1 MKKMEHIIIKYL
13 VHEPGKACTAL
24 DTSRAVL
31 ADMKSKLLLSYEMQR
46 LWSVLHI
53 VQMTH
58 ASACQEKSR
67 DSKRDREE
75 DSMCVY
81 KPSQRLKATAI

>member
-31 ADMKSKLLLSYEMQR
+31 ADMKSKLLLSYEMQP

-58 ASACQEKSR
+58 ASACREKKI
-67 DSKRDREE
+67 KRETVFQ
-75 DSMCVY
+75 CVST
-81 KPSQRLKATAI
+81 SQVKD